1 VPDPDLASKRWSA
14 INPAGKINLR
24 GKTDREQSN
33 SSQNREHQY
42 QVMNSAKNA
51 GYFAAELEPPFAS
64 ALSTHKIDI
73 IKQSI
78 ITLKLWLQLTACIG
92 LLPRT
97 VIETTKVY
105 YGEEDAMKILLQAM
119 ANVKKEAVV
128 CSDANSPAFSM
139 AMEPVKK
146 LYIAFKETGVRI
158 RQIVEITKDNLH
170 YCKEFMDYVEL
181 RHIENVKGNMV
192 VSETEFVATAVL
204 EGSRPVTQT
213 IYSNVKAFLEQ
224 QHYFFENLWSK
235 AIPAG
240 QRIKELEEETPPQ
253 RIETVYGQENTIQAI
268 LRFISKTVQEFC
280 IYADSSGPSVAMSA
294 EPVVQAY
301 SDFKNT
307 KNAKARWITEVNPSN
322 IRYIVKL
329 MQFAEVRHLD
339 GIKGNAVAVN
349 ENECLTT
356 INLKMG
362 NSNPYA
368 ILNTVKEIVE
378 QQKFTFETL
387 WAKAVPAEHRI
398 REIEQ
403 GVEPQ
408 RIEVIYDAGQ
418 ALELYQLLIMSAEKE
433 IKLMFPT
440 TNALIRQDKAGI
452 LFLLQEAAKKCQVK
466 VLMPNDELIHDFIP
480 TNNSSSVSTRFIDQ
494 HESGKATILI
504 IDNKVSL
511 VMELKDDRK
520 KTFHEA
526 IGLSTYSNSKAG
538 VLSYVTM
545 FESLWKETQ
554 LYEEL
559 KSNEKIQKEF
569 INTAAHEL
577 RTPVQPI
584 LGMAELIELSFEG
597 GKGKTE
603 ISKDDIEIILRNAK
617 RLERLAS
624 DVLETARIESK
635 SLRLNKERFSL
646 KEVISGS
653 IRDAENQIDDRDITI
668 WYNSKKDILVYADK
682 GRISEV
688 ISNMLD
694 NAIKF
699 SHKGKITISAEVK
712 HNNNTDEVIVLI
724 RDEGTGIDSEIAS
737 RLFTKF
743 ATKSSK
749 GTGLGLYIS
758 KSIVEAHSGKIWS
771 KNNEDGKGA
780 TFGFS
785 LPLHRD

>member
-1 VPDPDLASKRWSA
+1 M
-14 INPAGKINLR
+14 I
-24 GKTDREQSN
+24 
-33 SSQNREHQY
+33 
-42 QVMNSAKNA
+42 
-51 GYFAAELEPPFAS
+51 
-64 ALSTHKIDI
+64 
-73 IKQSI
+73 QSI
-78 ITLKLWLQLTACIG
+78 NNLKLWLQLTECTS
-92 LLPRT
+92 LLPGT
-97 VIETTKVY
+97 AIETTKVY
-105 YGEEDAMKILLQAM
+105 YGEEDAMKIFLQAM
-119 ANVKKEAVV
+119 ANVKKEAVI
-128 CSDANSPAFSM
+128 CSDANSPAFSE

-146 LYIAFKETGVRI
+146 LYIAFRGTGVRI

-170 YCKEFMDYVEL
+170 YCKEFIDYVEL
-181 RHIENVKGNMV
+181 RHMDNVKGNMA
-192 VSETEFVATAVL
+192 VSETEYVATAVL
-204 EGSRPVTQT
+204 EGSTPVTQT

-235 AIPAG
+235 AIPAK
-240 QRIKELEEETPPQ
+240 QRIKELEENTPPQ
-253 RIETVYGQENTIQAI
+253 RTETVYGQENTIKAI
-268 LRFISKTVQEFC
+268 LEFISKTVQEFC
-280 IYADSSGPSVAMSA
+280 VYAESSCPSVAMSA

-301 SDFKNT
+301 SEFKNT
-307 KNAKARWITEVNPSN
+307 RNGKARWITEVNSSN
-322 IRYIVKL
+322 IKYIVKL

-362 NSNPYA
+362 NYTPYA
-368 ILNTVKEIVE
+368 FINSVKDIVE

-408 RIEVIYDAGQ
+408 RIQVVYDAGQ
-418 ALELYQLLIMSAEKE
+418 ALELYQWLIMSAEKE
-433 IKLMFPT
+433 IKVVFPT

-466 VLMPNDELIHDFIP
+466 VLVPNDELIYNFIS
-480 TNNSSSVSTRFIDQ
+480 TNNSSISTRFIDQ
-494 HESGKATILI
+494 DESGKATILI
-504 IDNKVSL
+504 VDNKVSL
-511 VMELKDDRK
+511 MMELKDDRK

-538 VLSYVTM
+538 VLSYVSM

-559 KSNEKIQKEF
+559 KSNEKMQKEF

-584 LGMAELIELSFEG
+584 LGIAELIESSFEG

-603 ISKDDIEIILRNAK
+603 ISKDEIEIILRNAK
-617 RLERLAS
+617 RLERLSS
-624 DVLETARIESK
+624 DVLETARIESQ
-635 SLRLNKERFSL
+635 SLRLNKEWFSL

-653 IRDAENQIDDRDITI
+653 VRDAENQIVDRDITI
-668 WYNSKKDILVYADK
+668 RYNPKKDIVVYADK
-682 GRISEV
+682 GRILEV
-688 ISNMLD
+688 ISNILD

-699 SHKGKITISAEVK
+699 THKGKITISAEVNY
-712 HNNNTDEVIVLI
+712 NNNNNEVIVLI
-724 RDEGTGIDSEIAS
+724 RDEGSGIDDEISS

-743 ATKSSK
+743 ATKSYQ

-758 KSIVEAHSGKIWS
+758 KSIVEAHGGKIWA
-771 KNNEDGKGA
+771 KNNEDKGA

-785 LPLHRD
+785 LPLNQG

>member
-1 VPDPDLASKRWSA
+1 MVS
-14 INPAGKINLR
+14 INGMH
-24 GKTDREQSN
+24 S
-33 SSQNREHQY
+33 
-42 QVMNSAKNA
+42 
-51 GYFAAELEPPFAS
+51 
-64 ALSTHKIDI
+64 
-73 IKQSI
+73 
-78 ITLKLWLQLTACIG
+78 

-97 VIETTKVY
+97 AIETTKIY
-105 YGEEDAMKILLQAM
+105 YGEEDAMKILVQAM

-146 LYIAFKETGVRI
+146 VYIAFMETGVRI

-170 YCKEFMDYVEL
+170 YCKEFMEYVEL
-181 RHIENVKGNMV
+181 RHMDNVKGSMA
-192 VSETEFVATAVL
+192 VSETEYVATAVL
-204 EGSRPVTQT
+204 KGSMPVTQT

-224 QHYFFENLWSK
+224 QRYFFENLWGK
-235 AIPAG
+235 AIPAE

-253 RIETVYGQENTIQAI
+253 RMETVYGQENTIQAI
-268 LRFISKTVQEFC
+268 LKFISETMQEFC
-280 IYADSSGPSVAMSA
+280 IYADSSCPSVAMSV
-294 EPVVQAY
+294 ESVVQAY
-301 SDFKNT
+301 SDFKNAR
-307 KNAKARWITEVNPSN
+307 NGKARWITEVNPSN
-322 IRYIVKL
+322 IQHIRKL
-329 MQFAEVRHLD
+329 AQFAEVRHLD

-362 NSNPYA
+362 DSAPYA
-368 ILNTVKEIVE
+368 ITNTVRDIVE

-408 RIEVIYDAGQ
+408 RIDVVYDAGQ
-418 ALELYQLLIMSAEKE
+418 TLALYQSLIMSAEKE
-433 IKLMFPT
+433 IKIMFPT
-440 TNALIRQDKAGI
+440 ANALIRQDKAGI

-466 VLMPNDELIHDFIP
+466 VLIPNDELTRNFIP
-480 TNNSSSVSTRFIDQ
+480 TNNNTSITTRVIEQ
-494 HESGKATILI
+494 QESGKATILI
-504 IDNKVSL
+504 VDNKASL
-511 VMELKDDRK
+511 MMELKDDRK

-538 VLSYVTM
+538 VLSYVSM
-545 FESLWKETQ
+545 FESLWKQTQ

-559 KSNEKIQKEF
+559 KSNEKMQKEF
-569 INTAAHEL
+569 INIAAHEL

-584 LGMAELIELSFEG
+584 LGMAELLELSFED

-617 RLERLAS
+617 RLERLSS
-624 DVLETARIESK
+624 DVLETARIESQ

-646 KEVISGS
+646 KEVISSS
-653 IRDAENQIDDRDITI
+653 IRDAENQIDDQDITI
-668 WYNSKKDILVYADK
+668 WYNPKDIIVIYADR
-682 GRISEV
+682 GRIAEV

-699 SHKGKITISAEVK
+699 TPKGNITISAEVK
-712 HNNNTDEVIVLI
+712 NNNHGDEAIVMI
-724 RDEGTGIDSEIAS
+724 RDEGTGIDGEIAS

-743 ATKSSK
+743 ATRSEK

-758 KSIVEAHSGKIWS
+758 RSIVEAHGGKIWA
-771 KNNEDGKGA
+771 KNNEEGKGA
-780 TFGFS
+780 TFAFS
-785 LPLHRD
+785 LPLNHD

>member
-1 VPDPDLASKRWSA
+1 
-14 INPAGKINLR
+14 
-24 GKTDREQSN
+24 
-33 SSQNREHQY
+33 
-42 QVMNSAKNA
+42 
-51 GYFAAELEPPFAS
+51 
-64 ALSTHKIDI
+64 
-73 IKQSI
+73 
-78 ITLKLWLQLTACIG
+78 
-92 LLPRT
+92 LLPGT
-97 VIETTKVY
+97 AVETTKVY
-105 YGEEDAMKILLQAM
+105 YGEEDAVKMLLQAM
-119 ANVKKEAVV
+119 ANVKKEAVI
-128 CSDANSPAFSM
+128 CSEANSPAFSM

-146 LYIAFKETGVRI
+146 LYIAFRETGVRI

-181 RHIENVKGNMV
+181 RHMDNVKGNMA
-192 VSETEFVATAVL
+192 VSETEYVATAVL
-204 EGSRPVTQT
+204 EGSMPVTQT

-235 AIPAG
+235 AIPAE

-253 RIETVYGQENTIQAI
+253 RTETVYGQENTIKAI
-268 LRFISKTVQEFC
+268 LEFISKTAQEFC
-280 IYADSSGPSVAMSA
+280 VYAESSCTSVAMSA

-301 SDFKNT
+301 SEFKNT
-307 KNAKARWITEVNPSN
+307 RNGKARWITEVNHSN
-322 IRYIVKL
+322 IKYIVKL

-339 GIKGNAVAVN
+339 GIRGNAVAVN

-362 NSNPYA
+362 NYTPYA
-368 ILNTVKEIVE
+368 IINTVKDIVE

-387 WAKAVPAEHRI
+387 WAKAVPAERRI

-403 GVEPQ
+403 GIEPQ
-408 RIEVIYDAGQ
+408 RIEVVYDAGQ
-418 ALELYQLLIMSAEKE
+418 ALELYQSLIMSAEKE
-433 IKLMFPT
+433 IKVMFPT

-452 LFLLQEAAKKCQVK
+452 LFLLQEAANKCQVK
-466 VLMPNDELIHDFIP
+466 VLVPNDELICNFIP
-480 TNNSSSVSTRFIDQ
+480 TNNSSISTRFIDQ

-504 IDNKVSL
+504 VDNKVSL
-511 VMELKDDRK
+511 MMELKDDNK

-538 VLSYVTM
+538 VLSYVSM

-559 KSNEKIQKEF
+559 KSNEKMQKEF

-597 GKGKTE
+597 GKVKTE

-617 RLERLAS
+617 RLERLSS
-624 DVLETARIESK
+624 DVLETARIESQ

-646 KEVISGS
+646 KEVISGLV
-653 IRDAENQIDDRDITI
+653 RDAENQVVDRDITI
-668 WYNSKKDILVYADK
+668 RYNPKKDIMVYADK

-688 ISNMLD
+688 ISNILD

-699 SHKGKITISAEVK
+699 THEGNITTSAEV
-712 HNNNTDEVIVLI
+712 NNNEVIVLI
-724 RDEGTGIDSEIAS
+724 RDEGTGIDDEISS

-743 ATKSSK
+743 ATKSEK

-758 KSIVEAHSGKIWS
+758 KSIVEAHGGKIWA
-771 KNNEDGKGA
+771 KNNEGDKGA

-785 LPLHRD
+785 LPLNQD

>member
-1 VPDPDLASKRWSA
+1 MLP
-14 INPAGKINLR
+14 G
-24 GKTDREQSN
+24 
-33 SSQNREHQY
+33 
-42 QVMNSAKNA
+42 
-51 GYFAAELEPPFAS
+51 
-64 ALSTHKIDI
+64 
-73 IKQSI
+73 
-78 ITLKLWLQLTACIG
+78 TA
-92 LLPRT
+92 
-97 VIETTKVY
+97 VETTKVY
-105 YGEEDAMKILLQAM
+105 YGEEDAVKMLLQAM
-119 ANVKKEAVV
+119 ANVKKEAVI
-128 CSDANSPAFSM
+128 CSEANSPAFSM

-146 LYIAFKETGVRI
+146 LYTAFRETGVRI

-170 YCKEFMDYVEL
+170 YCKEFMNYVEL
-181 RHIENVKGNMV
+181 RHMDNVKGNMA
-192 VSETEFVATAVL
+192 VSETEYVATAVL
-204 EGSRPVTQT
+204 ESSMPVTQT

-235 AIPAG
+235 AIPAE
-240 QRIKELEEETPPQ
+240 QRIKELEEGTLPQ
-253 RIETVYGQENTIQAI
+253 RTETVYGQENTIKAI
-268 LRFISKTVQEFC
+268 LEFISKTAQEFC
-280 IYADSSGPSVAMSA
+280 IYAECSCTSVAMSA
-294 EPVVQAY
+294 EPVVQAF
-301 SDFKNT
+301 SEFKNT
-307 KNAKARWITEVNPSN
+307 RNGKARWITEVNHSN
-322 IRYIVKL
+322 IKYIVKL

-339 GIKGNAVAVN
+339 GIRGNAVAVN

-362 NSNPYA
+362 NYTPYA
-368 ILNTVKEIVE
+368 IINTLKDIVE

-387 WAKAVPAEHRI
+387 WDKAVPAEHRI

-403 GVEPQ
+403 GIEPQ
-408 RIEVIYDAGQ
+408 RITVIYDAEQ
-418 ALELYQLLIMSAEKE
+418 ALELYQSLIMSAEKE
-433 IKLMFPT
+433 IKVVFPT

-452 LFLLQEAAKKCQVK
+452 LFLLQEAAAVKKCQVK
-466 VLMPNDELIHDFIP
+466 VLVPNDELIHNFIQ
-480 TNNSSSVSTRFIDQ
+480 NDIGISTRFIDQ

-504 IDNKVSL
+504 VDNKISL
-511 VMELKDDRK
+511 TMELKDDNK

-538 VLSYVTM
+538 VLSYVSM

-559 KSNEKIQKEF
+559 KSNEKMQKEF

-597 GKGKTE
+597 GKVKTE

-617 RLERLAS
+617 RLERLSS
-624 DVLETARIESK
+624 DVLETARIESQ

-646 KEVISGS
+646 KEVISGLVM
-653 IRDAENQIDDRDITI
+653 DAENQVVDRDITI
-668 WYNSKKDILVYADK
+668 RYNPKKDIMVYADK

-688 ISNMLD
+688 ISNILD

-699 SHKGKITISAEVK
+699 THEGNITTSAEV
-712 HNNNTDEVIVLI
+712 NNNEVIVMI
-724 RDEGTGIDSEIAS
+724 RDEGTGIDDEISS

-743 ATKSSK
+743 ATKSEK

-758 KSIVEAHSGKIWS
+758 KSIVEAHGGKIWA
-771 KNNEDGKGA
+771 KNNEGDKGA

-785 LPLHRD
+785 LPLNQD

>member
-1 VPDPDLASKRWSA
+1 LNYR
-14 INPAGKINLR
+14 
-24 GKTDREQSN
+24 
-33 SSQNREHQY
+33 
-42 QVMNSAKNA
+42 
-51 GYFAAELEPPFAS
+51 
-64 ALSTHKIDI
+64 IDI
-73 IKQSI
+73 MIQSI
-78 ITLKLWLQLTACIG
+78 STLKLWLQSTGCIS

-97 VIETTKVY
+97 AIETTKVY

-119 ANVKKEAVV
+119 ANVKKEALI
-128 CSDANSPAFSM
+128 CSDASSPAFSM

-146 LYIAFKETGVRI
+146 LYIAFRETGVRI

-181 RHIENVKGNMV
+181 RHMDNVKGSMA
-192 VSETEFVATAVL
+192 VSETEYVATAVL
-204 EGSRPVTQT
+204 EGSMPVTQT

-235 AIPAG
+235 AIPAE

-253 RIETVYGQENTIQAI
+253 RTETVYGQENTIKAI
-268 LRFISKTVQEFC
+268 LEFISKTEHEFC
-280 IYADSSGPSVAMSA
+280 VYAESSCLSVAMSA

-301 SDFKNT
+301 SEFKNSRSG
-307 KNAKARWITEVNPSN
+307 KARWVTEVNSSN
-322 IRYIVKL
+322 IKYIVKL

-339 GIKGNAVAVN
+339 GIRGNAVAVN

-362 NSNPYA
+362 DYSPYA
-368 ILNTVKEIVE
+368 IINTVKDIVE

-387 WAKAVPAEHRI
+387 WAKGVPAEHRI

-403 GVEPQ
+403 DVEPQ
-408 RIEVIYDAGQ
+408 RIEVIYNAQQ
-418 ALELYQLLIMSAEKE
+418 ALELYQWLIMSAEKE
-433 IKLMFPT
+433 IKVVFPT

-452 LFLLQEAAKKCQVK
+452 LFLLQEAAAIKKCQVK
-466 VLMPNDELIHDFIP
+466 ILVPNDELIRNFISNY
-480 TNNSSSVSTRFIDQ
+480 NNSGISTRFVDQ

-504 IDNKVSL
+504 VDNKVSL
-511 VMELKDDRK
+511 MMELKDDSK

-538 VLSYVTM
+538 VLSYVSM
-545 FESLWKETQ
+545 FESLWKQTE

-559 KSNEKIQKEF
+559 KSNEKMQKEF

-597 GKGKTE
+597 GKAKTE

-617 RLERLAS
+617 RLERLSS
-624 DVLETARIESK
+624 DVLETARIESQ
-635 SLRLNKERFSL
+635 SLRLNKEKFSL
-646 KEVISGS
+646 KEVIFGLV
-653 IRDAENQIDDRDITI
+653 RDAENRIVDRDIAI
-668 WYNSKKDILVYADK
+668 RYNPKKDIVVYADK

-688 ISNMLD
+688 ISNILD

-699 SHKGKITISAEVK
+699 THNGNVTISADI
-712 HNNNTDEVIVLI
+712 NNNGEVIVVI
-724 RDEGTGIDSEIAS
+724 RDEGTGIDDEISS

-743 ATKSSK
+743 ATKSEK

-758 KSIVEAHSGKIWS
+758 KSIVEAHGGKIWA
-771 KNNEDGKGA
+771 KNNIDDKGA

-785 LPLHRD
+785 LPLNQD

>member
-1 VPDPDLASKRWSA
+1 
-14 INPAGKINLR
+14 
-24 GKTDREQSN
+24 
-33 SSQNREHQY
+33 
-42 QVMNSAKNA
+42 
-51 GYFAAELEPPFAS
+51 
-64 ALSTHKIDI
+64 
-73 IKQSI
+73 
-78 ITLKLWLQLTACIG
+78 
-92 LLPRT
+92 LLPGT
-97 VIETTKVY
+97 AVETTKVY
-105 YGEEDAMKILLQAM
+105 YGEEDAVKMLLQAM
-119 ANVKKEAVV
+119 ANVKKEAVI
-128 CSDANSPAFSM
+128 CSEANSPAFSM

-146 LYIAFKETGVRI
+146 LYIAFRETGVRI

-170 YCKEFMDYVEL
+170 YCKEFMNYVEL
-181 RHIENVKGNMV
+181 RHMDNVKGNMA
-192 VSETEFVATAVL
+192 VSETEYVATAVL
-204 EGSRPVTQT
+204 ESSMPVTQT

-235 AIPAG
+235 AIPAE
-240 QRIKELEEETPPQ
+240 QRIKELEEGTLPQ
-253 RIETVYGQENTIQAI
+253 RTETVYGQENTIKAI
-268 LRFISKTVQEFC
+268 LEFISKTAQEFC
-280 IYADSSGPSVAMSA
+280 VYAESSCTSVAMSA
-294 EPVVQAY
+294 EPVVQAF
-301 SDFKNT
+301 SEFKNT
-307 KNAKARWITEVNPSN
+307 RNGKARWITEVNHSN
-322 IRYIVKL
+322 IKYIVKL

-339 GIKGNAVAVN
+339 GIRGNAVAVN

-362 NSNPYA
+362 NYTPYA
-368 ILNTVKEIVE
+368 IINTLKDIVE

-387 WAKAVPAEHRI
+387 WDKAVPAEHRI

-403 GVEPQ
+403 GIEPQ
-408 RIEVIYDAGQ
+408 RITVIYDAEQ
-418 ALELYQLLIMSAEKE
+418 ALELYQSLIMSAEKE
-433 IKLMFPT
+433 IKVVFPT

-452 LFLLQEAAKKCQVK
+452 LFLLQEAAAVKKCQVK
-466 VLMPNDELIHDFIP
+466 VLVPNDELIHNFIR
-480 TNNSSSVSTRFIDQ
+480 NDIGISTRFIDQ

-504 IDNKVSL
+504 VDNKISL
-511 VMELKDDRK
+511 MMELKDDNK

-538 VLSYVTM
+538 VLSYVSM

-559 KSNEKIQKEF
+559 KSNEKMQKEF

-597 GKGKTE
+597 GNVKTE

-617 RLERLAS
+617 RLERLSS
-624 DVLETARIESK
+624 DVLETARIESQ

-646 KEVISGS
+646 KEVISGLV
-653 IRDAENQIDDRDITI
+653 RDAENQVVDRDITI
-668 WYNSKKDILVYADK
+668 RYNPKKDIMVYADK

-688 ISNMLD
+688 ISNILD

-699 SHKGKITISAEVK
+699 THEGNITTSAEV
-712 HNNNTDEVIVLI
+712 NNNEVIVLI
-724 RDEGTGIDSEIAS
+724 RDEGTGIDDEISS

-743 ATKSSK
+743 TTKSEK

-758 KSIVEAHSGKIWS
+758 KSIVEAHGGKIWA
-771 KNNEDGKGA
+771 KNNEGDKGA

-785 LPLHRD
+785 LPLNQD